1 MAELT
6 RAVMDGPRFINT
18 VFTSGIQHAEIIS
31 VPDRMVG
38 LIIGKGG
45 EQIASI
51 QSESECKIQFAPAD
65 GTGMFER
72 KCTLTGTSDSILKAK
87 ELIGRIMSKGHD
99 LPDLQTDGHVTLE
112 MMIPGNK
119 AGIIIGKGGETIKL
133 LQEQAGVRMVII
145 QESNSPTNYD
155 KPLRITGD
163 RTSCQKAKEMVLELL
178 AEKDIQAGNFGD
190 FTGGVVAAAAG
201 HRSNLEI
208 AVPRSMIGVVIG
220 KGGEMIKK
228 IQQESGARI
237 QFRPEDEL
245 GGPNRM
251 CNITGSQEQT
261 QAAHNMIQELVDNTA
276 QRQGNIAGAGSQVWP
291 RAGVRVDG
299 MFDGRVR
306 FGNGFGDETTF
317 SVPAEKC
324 GLIIGKGGETIRDI
338 CRQSGAHVE
347 LNRDQSANSLE
358 RVFRISGMPDQMQLA
373 MRLISE
379 KAGISPR
386 DTAGVGVGVAQPAA
400 VTNLYAAPEV
410 SLQQQPVQQMLAQNF
425 AVHTP
430 NWNSTSHYQP
440 YSQSAPVDPGKTVSD
455 PNAVWAAYYA
465 AQAQPYTYPAAV
477 QPTLQSVTGQ
487 QAAQYAGLSRAAV
500 TPQPSINPATG
511 QADYSAAWAEYYR
524 QQGMHQHAQAILQAA
539 GHIQPQ
545 Q

>member
-1 MAELT
+1 
-6 RAVMDGPRFINT
+6 MDGPRFINPM
-18 VFTSGIQHAEIIS
+18 FTSGIPHAEIIS

-65 GTGMFER
+65 GSGMPDR
-72 KCTLTGTSDSILKAK
+72 KCTLTGTSDAILKAK

-99 LPDLQTDGHVTLE
+99 LPAEIQSDGHATLE

-119 AGIIIGKGGETIKL
+119 AGIVIGKGGETIKL

-163 RTSCQKAKEMVLELL
+163 RASCQKAKEMVLELL
-178 AEKDIQAGNFGD
+178 AEKDIQMGNFGD
-190 FTGGVVAAAAG
+190 FAVPGASSG

-220 KGGEMIKK
+220 KGGDMIKK

-251 CNITGSQEQT
+251 CNITGSVEQT
-261 QAAHNMIQELVDNTA
+261 QAAHNMIQELVDSTA
-276 QRQGNIAGAGSQVWP
+276 QRQGNVGAGNSLWP
-291 RAGVRVDG
+291 RTAGVRVDG
-299 MFDGRVR
+299 MFDGRMR

-324 GLIIGKGGETIRDI
+324 GLVIGKGGETIRDI

-358 RVFRISGMPDQMQLA
+358 RVFRISGLPEQMQQA

-386 DTAGVGVGVAQPAA
+386 DTATAAGVGVGIAQQQPAA
-400 VTNLYAAPEV
+400 VTNLYASPEV
-410 SLQQQPVQQMLAQNF
+410 SLQQQQPLQQMLTQNF
-425 AVHTP
+425 AVH

-440 YSQSAPVDPGKTVSD
+440 YSQPTAPVDPGKTATD
-455 PNAVWAAYYA
+455 ANAVWAAYYA

-477 QPTLQSVTGQ
+477 QTGAALQSVTGQ
-487 QAAQYAGLSRAAV
+487 PAAAQYATLSRAAV
-500 TPQPSINPATG
+500 TPQPTINPATG

-539 GHIQPQ
+539 GHVQPPQ
-545 Q
+545 

>member
-1 MAELT
+1 MA
-6 RAVMDGPRFINT
+6 P
-18 VFTSGIQHAEIIS
+18 VFTGGIQHAEIIS

-65 GTGMFER
+65 GSGMPER
-72 KCTLTGTSDSILKAK
+72 KCTLTGTSDAILKAK

-99 LPDLQTDGHVTLE
+99 LPVEMPSDGHVTLE

-119 AGIIIGKGGETIKL
+119 AGIVIGKGGETIKL

-163 RTSCQKAKEMVLELL
+163 RASCQKAKEMVLELL
-178 AEKDIQAGNFGD
+178 AEKDIQVGNFGD
-190 FTGGVVAAAAG
+190 FALPGAGSG

-220 KGGEMIKK
+220 KGGDMIKK

-251 CNITGSQEQT
+251 CNITGSPEQT

-276 QRQGNIAGAGSQVWP
+276 QRQGNMGAANSLWP
-291 RAGVRVDG
+291 RAASVRVDG

-324 GLIIGKGGETIRDI
+324 GLVIGKGGETIRDI

-347 LNRDQSANSLE
+347 LSRDHSANSLE
-358 RVFRISGMPDQMQLA
+358 RVFRISGLPEQMQQA

-386 DTAGVGVGVAQPAA
+386 DTVTAGVGVGVAQQAAA
-400 VTNLYAAPEV
+400 VTNLYTSPEV
-410 SLQQQPVQQMLAQNF
+410 SLQQQQQPMQQMLTQNF
-425 AVHTP
+425 AVQ

-440 YSQSAPVDPGKTVSD
+440 YTQPAAAVDPGKTASD
-455 PNAVWAAYYA
+455 VNAVWAAYYA

-477 QPTLQSVTGQ
+477 QTGATLQSVTGQ
-487 QAAQYAGLSRAAV
+487 PAATAQYATLSRAAV
-500 TPQPSINPATG
+500 TPQPTMNPATG

-539 GHIQPQ
+539 GHVQPPQ
-545 Q
+545 